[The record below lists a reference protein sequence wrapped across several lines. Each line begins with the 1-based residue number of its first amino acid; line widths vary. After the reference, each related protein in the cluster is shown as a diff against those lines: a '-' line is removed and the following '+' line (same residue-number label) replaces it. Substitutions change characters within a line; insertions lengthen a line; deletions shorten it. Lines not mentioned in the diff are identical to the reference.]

1 MSMLPNK
8 KSVPISTHFPIRSI
22 SSLGAFSYQFSI
34 SFLAASTEIEKA
46 LNNPL
51 NKQEHQTQA
60 NAISMSSENF
70 SFSKKPIIHHSTS
83 KRHSVISD
91 IIPNDSN
98 SNYTTT
104 ASSRNPGDST
114 RTFSNNSDLQ
124 NNTNLIKS
132 TASPDDPLLDYDE
145 QIRAP
150 KFQTKKSLD
159 DIGSASNQ
167 FESNDLMDKS
177 AQKAKNRANKRKNST
192 RNNHNGEILTDYQE
206 SLASSSTS
214 TKNTT
219 SRSTYQPAKLVD
231 MSQVLSTSDSSL
243 PKPTTSTSLGDN
255 LYNIEQ
261 YLVNSTSSNIIYNHA
276 PSESTTN
283 NNSTATTTPLS
294 SKKNSNESIHQFSS
308 KKMPRFSMAP
318 LRPLDDPK
326 TPNYIPCVLRP
337 NSYNSSAFDQASLL
351 DHMQQD
357 DTMEQANTLSHD
369 HWKPNNAS
377 SNCFDCDRPFSLIN
391 RRHHCRKCGEIF
403 CGNCLLSKAKL
414 NFDCK
419 FDINGILA
427 KVCFACGK
435 SWSNFIIENFKQV
448 DRSLYPNFKK
458 RDVITSE
465 ADHHQEQHQQQ
476 QFADKAGREVSV
488 PADWTWS
495 SF

>member
-1 MSMLPNK
+1 
-8 KSVPISTHFPIRSI
+8 
-22 SSLGAFSYQFSI
+22 
-34 SFLAASTEIEKA
+34 
-46 LNNPL
+46 
-51 NKQEHQTQA
+51 
-60 NAISMSSENF
+60 MSSENF

-261 YLVNSTSSNIIYNHA
+261 YLQQQLHYHQRKIQMNR
-276 PSESTTN
+276 
-283 NNSTATTTPLS
+283 
-294 SKKNSNESIHQFSS
+294 SISFHRKRCHDFQWL
-308 KKMPRFSMAP
+308 P

-337 NSYNSSAFDQASLL
+337 NSYNSSAFDQTSLL